1 MGRYTVKKS
10 EPKQTIQVIDNETGF
25 VVNEWTYAAFKGQG
39 VTKSRRLQNAYESAN
54 NYVKQIEN
62 KQSLAGDRATY
73 DPLTGLYTTPDGISY
88 SSIEK
93 LEQGLDELKA
103 DEDLTEAKK
112 ESQESLSELK
122 GLITASGIQQKKM
135 AENIGARQQG
145 QLLSQLQ
152 RAVLG
157 SGGDVVS
164 LDPVVTN
171 IREASERSLQD
182 RLLNIEAAT
191 TDSLTQV
198 PRLDLQNI
206 TDMATLGQ
214 RQQSISDAMTQFLI
228 GDERQKATLQAQIDA
243 EPEWWEGVLG
253 GAGQAAGQAGGAL
266 AASKLLAASDMKVKE
281 NISEVGKLHNG
292 LPVYIYN
299 YIGDNTPQIGVM
311 AQDVEK
317 VNKDAVVTVDGI
329 KHVFYRKAVQ

>member
-145 QLLSQLQ
+145 QLLGQLQ

-157 SGGDVVS
+157 TGGDEAT
-164 LDPVVTN
+164 LNPVVTN
-171 IREASERSLQD
+171 IQEASERSLQD

-198 PRLDLQNI
+198 PRLNLQNI

-228 GDERQKATLQAQIDA
+228 DDERQKATLQAQIDA
-243 EPEWWEGVLG
+243 EPEWWENVLG
-253 GAGQAAGQAGGAL
+253 GAGQAAGQAGGAY
-266 AASKLLAASDMKVKE
+266 AASLIASDMKVKE

>member
-25 VVNEWTYAAFKGQG
+25 VVNEWTYARFKGQG
-39 VTKSRRLQNAYESAN
+39 VTQSRRLKNAYESAN

-73 DPLTGLYTTPDGISY
+73 DPLTGLYTTPDGTSY

-93 LEQGLDELKA
+93 LEEGLDELKA

-122 GLITASGIQQKKM
+122 GLITASGIQKKKM

-145 QLLSQLQ
+145 QLLGQLQ

-157 SGGDVVS
+157 TGGDEAA
-164 LDPVVTN
+164 LNPVVTN
-171 IREASERSLQD
+171 IQEASERSLQD

-198 PRLDLQNI
+198 PRLNLQNI

-228 GDERQKATLQAQIDA
+228 DDERQKATLQAQIDA
-243 EPEWWEGVLG
+243 EPEWWENVLG
-253 GAGQAAGQAGGAL
+253 GAGQAAGQAGGAY
-266 AASKLLAASDMKVKE
+266 AASLIASDMKVKE

>member
-39 VTKSRRLQNAYESAN
+39 VTRARRLQNAYESAN

-73 DPLTGLYTTPDGISY
+73 DPLTGLYTTPDGTSY

-122 GLITASGIQQKKM
+122 GLITASGIQKKKM

-145 QLLSQLQ
+145 QLLGQLQ

-157 SGGDVVS
+157 TGGDEAT
-164 LDPVVTN
+164 LNPVVTN
-171 IREASERSLQD
+171 IQEASERSLQD

-198 PRLDLQNI
+198 PRLNLQNI

-228 GDERQKATLQAQIDA
+228 DDERQKATLQAQIDA
-243 EPEWWEGVLG
+243 EPEWWENVLG
-253 GAGQAAGQAGGAL
+253 GAGQAAGQAGGAY
-266 AASKLLAASDMKVKE
+266 AASLIASDMKVKE
-281 NISEVGKLHNG
+281 IISEVGKLHNE

>member
-25 VVNEWTYAAFKGQG
+25 VVNEWTYARFKGQG
-39 VTKSRRLQNAYESAN
+39 VTQSRRLKNAYESAN

-62 KQSLAGDRATY
+62 KQSLAGDSATY
-73 DPLTGLYTTPDGISY
+73 DPLTGLYTTPDGTSY

-93 LEQGLDELKA
+93 LEEGLDELKA

-122 GLITASGIQQKKM
+122 GLITASGIQKKKM

-145 QLLSQLQ
+145 QLLGQLQ

-198 PRLDLQNI
+198 PRLNLQNI

-228 GDERQKATLQAQIDA
+228 DDERQKATLQAQIDA

-253 GAGQAAGQAGGAL
+253 GAGQAAGQAGGAY
-266 AASKLLAASDMKVKE
+266 AASLIASDMKVKE

>member
-25 VVNEWTYAAFKGQG
+25 VVNEWTYARFKGQG
-39 VTKSRRLQNAYESAN
+39 VTQSRRLKNAYESAN

-62 KQSLAGDRATY
+62 KQSLAGDSATY
-73 DPLTGLYTTPDGISY
+73 DPLTGLYTTPDGTSY

-93 LEQGLDELKA
+93 LEEGLDELKA

-122 GLITASGIQQKKM
+122 GLITASGIQKKKM

-145 QLLSQLQ
+145 QLLGQLQ

-157 SGGDVVS
+157 TGGDEAA
-164 LDPVVTN
+164 LNPVVTN
-171 IREASERSLQD
+171 IQEASERSLQD

-198 PRLDLQNI
+198 PRLNLQNI

-228 GDERQKATLQAQIDA
+228 DDERQKATLQAQIDA
-243 EPEWWEGVLG
+243 EPEWWENVLG
-253 GAGQAAGQAGGAL
+253 GAGQAAGQAGGAY
-266 AASKLLAASDMKVKE
+266 AASLIASDMKVKE

>member
-191 TDSLTQV
+191 TQALTQV

-253 GAGQAAGQAGGAL
+253 GAGQAAGQAGGAY
-266 AASKLLAASDMKVKE
+266 AASLIASDMKVKE

>member
-25 VVNEWTYAAFKGQG
+25 VVNEWTYARFKGQG
-39 VTKSRRLQNAYESAN
+39 VTQSRRLKNAYESAN

-73 DPLTGLYTTPDGISY
+73 DPLTGLYTTPDGKSY

-122 GLITASGIQQKKM
+122 GLITASGIQKKKM

-145 QLLSQLQ
+145 QLLGQLQ

-157 SGGDVVS
+157 TGGETAS
-164 LDPVVTN
+164 LSPT
-171 IREASERSLQD
+171 I
-182 RLLNIEAAT
+182 
-191 TDSLTQV
+191 
-198 PRLDLQNI
+198 
-206 TDMATLGQ
+206 
-214 RQQSISDAMTQFLI
+214 
-228 GDERQKATLQAQIDA
+228 
-243 EPEWWEGVLG
+243 
-253 GAGQAAGQAGGAL
+253 
-266 AASKLLAASDMKVKE
+266 
-281 NISEVGKLHNG
+281 
-292 LPVYIYN
+292 
-299 YIGDNTPQIGVM
+299 
-311 AQDVEK
+311 
-317 VNKDAVVTVDGI
+317 
-329 KHVFYRKAVQ
+329 

>member
-39 VTKSRRLQNAYESAN
+39 VTRARRLQNAYESAN

-62 KQSLAGDRATY
+62 KQSLAGDSATY
-73 DPLTGLYTTPDGISY
+73 DPLTGLYTTPDGTSY

-122 GLITASGIQQKKM
+122 GLITASGIQKKKM

-145 QLLSQLQ
+145 QLLGQLQ

-157 SGGDVVS
+157 TGGDEAA
-164 LDPVVTN
+164 LNPVVTN
-171 IREASERSLQD
+171 IQEASERSLQD

-198 PRLDLQNI
+198 PRLNLQNI

-228 GDERQKATLQAQIDA
+228 DDERQKATLQAQIDA

-253 GAGQAAGQAGGAL
+253 GAGQAAGQAGGAY
-266 AASKLLAASDMKVKE
+266 AASLIASDMKVKE

>member
-253 GAGQAAGQAGGAL
+253 GAGQAGGAY
-266 AASKLLAASDMKVKE
+266 AASLIASDMKVKE

>member
-39 VTKSRRLQNAYESAN
+39 VTRARRLQNAYESAN

-73 DPLTGLYTTPDGISY
+73 DPLTGLYTTPDGKSY

-122 GLITASGIQQKKM
+122 GLITASGIQKKKM

-145 QLLSQLQ
+145 QLLGQLQ

-157 SGGDVVS
+157 TGGDEAA
-164 LDPVVTN
+164 LNPVVTN
-171 IREASERSLQD
+171 IQEASERSLQD

-198 PRLDLQNI
+198 PRLNLQNI

-228 GDERQKATLQAQIDA
+228 DDERQKATLQAQIDA
-243 EPEWWEGVLG
+243 EPEWWENVLG
-253 GAGQAAGQAGGAL
+253 GAGQAAGQAGGAY
-266 AASKLLAASDMKVKE
+266 AASLIASDMKVKE

>member
-62 KQSLAGDRATY
+62 KQSLAGDSATY
-73 DPLTGLYTTPDGISY
+73 DPLTGLYTTPDGKSY

-122 GLITASGIQQKKM
+122 GLITASGIQKKKM

-145 QLLSQLQ
+145 QLLGQLQ

-157 SGGDVVS
+157 TGGDEAA
-164 LDPVVTN
+164 LNPVVTN
-171 IREASERSLQD
+171 IQEASERSLQD

-198 PRLDLQNI
+198 PRLNLQNI

-228 GDERQKATLQAQIDA
+228 DDERQKATLQAQIDA
-243 EPEWWEGVLG
+243 EPEWWENVLG
-253 GAGQAAGQAGGAL
+253 GAGQAAGQAGGAY
-266 AASKLLAASDMKVKE
+266 AASLIASDMKVKE

>member
-10 EPKQTIQVIDNETGF
+10 EPKQTIQVIDNQTGF
-25 VVNEWTYAAFKGQG
+25 VVNEWTYARFKGQG
-39 VTKSRRLQNAYESAN
+39 VTQSRRLKNAYESAN

-73 DPLTGLYTTPDGISY
+73 DPLTGLYTTPDGTSY

-93 LEQGLDELKA
+93 LEEGLDELKA

-122 GLITASGIQQKKM
+122 GLITASGIQKKKM

-145 QLLSQLQ
+145 QLLGQLQ

-157 SGGDVVS
+157 TGGDEAA
-164 LDPVVTN
+164 LNPVVTN
-171 IREASERSLQD
+171 IQEASERSLQD

-228 GDERQKATLQAQIDA
+228 DDERQKATLQAQIDA
-243 EPEWWEGVLG
+243 EPEWWENVLG
-253 GAGQAAGQAGGAL
+253 GAGQAAGHAGGAY
-266 AASKLLAASDMKVKE
+266 AASLIASDMKVKE

-299 YIGDNTPQIGVM
+299 YMMCNIRK
-311 AQDVEK
+311 EK
-317 VNKDAVVTVDGI
+317 KYCKKI
-329 KHVFYRKAVQ
+329 

>member
-25 VVNEWTYAAFKGQG
+25 VVNEWTYARFKGQG
-39 VTKSRRLQNAYESAN
+39 VTQSRRLKNAYESAN

-62 KQSLAGDRATY
+62 KQSLAGDSATY
-73 DPLTGLYTTPDGISY
+73 DPLTGLYTTPDGTSY

-93 LEQGLDELKA
+93 LEEGLDELKA

-122 GLITASGIQQKKM
+122 GLITASGIQKKKM

-145 QLLSQLQ
+145 QLLGQLQ

-157 SGGDVVS
+157 TGGDEAT
-164 LDPVVTN
+164 LNPVVTN
-171 IREASERSLQD
+171 IQEASERSLQD

-198 PRLDLQNI
+198 PQLNLQNI

-228 GDERQKATLQAQIDA
+228 DDERQKATLQAQIDA
-243 EPEWWEGVLG
+243 EPEWWENVLG
-253 GAGQAAGQAGGAL
+253 GAGQAAGQAGGAY
-266 AASKLLAASDMKVKE
+266 AASLIASDMKVKE

>member
-39 VTKSRRLQNAYESAN
+39 VTRARRLQNAYESAN

-73 DPLTGLYTTPDGISY
+73 DPLTGLYTTPDGKSY

-122 GLITASGIQQKKM
+122 GLITASGIQKKKM

-145 QLLSQLQ
+145 QLLGQLQ

-157 SGGDVVS
+157 TGGDEAT
-164 LDPVVTN
+164 LNPVVTN
-171 IREASERSLQD
+171 IQEASERSLQD

-198 PRLDLQNI
+198 PRLNLQNI

-228 GDERQKATLQAQIDA
+228 DDERQKATLQAQIDA
-243 EPEWWEGVLG
+243 EPEWWENVLG
-253 GAGQAAGQAGGAL
+253 GAGQAAGQAGGAY
-266 AASKLLAASDMKVKE
+266 AASLIASDMKVKE

>member
-25 VVNEWTYAAFKGQG
+25 VVNEWTYARFKGQG
-39 VTKSRRLQNAYESAN
+39 VTRARRLQNAYESAN

-62 KQSLAGDRATY
+62 KQALAGDRATY
-73 DPLTGLYTTPDGISY
+73 DPRTGLYTTPDGTSY

-122 GLITASGIQQKKM
+122 GLITASGIQQRKM

-145 QLLSQLQ
+145 QLLGQLQ

-157 SGGDVVS
+157 TGGDEAT
-164 LDPVVTN
+164 LNPVVTN
-171 IREASERSLQD
+171 IQEASERSLQD
-182 RLLNIEAAT
+182 RLSGIDLST
-191 TDSLTQV
+191 TQALTQV
-198 PRLDLQNI
+198 PKLNLKNI

-228 GDERQKATLQAQIDA
+228 DDERQKATLQAQIDA
-243 EPEWWEGVLG
+243 EPEWWENVLG
-253 GAGQAAGQAGGAL
+253 GAGQAAGQAGGAY
-266 AASKLLAASDMKVKE
+266 AASLIASDMKVKE

>member
-157 SGGDVVS
+157 SGGETAS
-164 LDPVVTN
+164 LSPTIEN
-171 IREASERSLQD
+171 IRESSERSLQD
-182 RLLNIEAAT
+182 RLLGIDAST
-191 TDSLTQV
+191 TQALTQV
-198 PRLDLQNI
+198 PQLNLKNI

-228 GDERQKATLQAQIDA
+228 DDERQKATLQAQIDA
-243 EPEWWEGVLG
+243 EPEWWENVLG
-253 GAGQAAGQAGGAL
+253 GAGQAAGQAGGAY
-266 AASKLLAASDMKVKE
+266 AASLIASDMKVKE

>member
-73 DPLTGLYTTPDGISY
+73 DPLTGLYTTPDGTSY

-145 QLLSQLQ
+145 QLLGQLQ

-157 SGGDVVS
+157 TGGDEAT
-164 LDPVVTN
+164 LNPVVTN
-171 IREASERSLQD
+171 IQEASERSLQD

-198 PRLDLQNI
+198 PRLNLQNI

-243 EPEWWEGVLG
+243 EPEWWENVLG
-253 GAGQAAGQAGGAL
+253 GAGQAAGQAGGAY
-266 AASKLLAASDMKVKE
+266 AASLIASDMKVKE

>member
-25 VVNEWTYAAFKGQG
+25 VVNEWTYARFKGQG
-39 VTKSRRLQNAYESAN
+39 VTQSRRLKNAYESAN

-73 DPLTGLYTTPDGISY
+73 DPLTGLYTTPDGTSY

-93 LEQGLDELKA
+93 LEEGLDELKA

-122 GLITASGIQQKKM
+122 GLITASGIQKKKM

-145 QLLSQLQ
+145 QLLGQLQ

-157 SGGDVVS
+157 TGGDEAT
-164 LDPVVTN
+164 LNPVVTN
-171 IREASERSLQD
+171 IQEASERSLQD

-198 PRLDLQNI
+198 PRLNLQNI

-228 GDERQKATLQAQIDA
+228 DDERQKATLQAQIDA
-243 EPEWWEGVLG
+243 EPEWWENVLG
-253 GAGQAAGQAGGAL
+253 GAGQAAGQAGGAY
-266 AASKLLAASDMKVKE
+266 AASLIASDMKVKE

>member
-191 TDSLTQV
+191 TQALTQV

-253 GAGQAAGQAGGAL
+253 GAGQAGGAY
-266 AASKLLAASDMKVKE
+266 AASLIASDMKVKE